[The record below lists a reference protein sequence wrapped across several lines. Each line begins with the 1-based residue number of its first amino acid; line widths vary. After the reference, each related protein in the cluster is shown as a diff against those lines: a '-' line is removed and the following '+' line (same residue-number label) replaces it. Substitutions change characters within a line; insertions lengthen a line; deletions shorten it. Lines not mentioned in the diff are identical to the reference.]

1 MKHAYEEMYLEDA
14 MENMGEMLD
23 YAVNV
28 YRMDIDEFW
37 KLFLSSG
44 MADEFAKGTPKVVCG
59 QSGVE
64 MMYAVLKKA
73 GIEEKEIPIQIE
85 YGRSREYWS
94 GWILAYYQWLTGKR
108 FQDIYKAIS
117 MKEIQRLYPT
127 LHEASEDKFVEVADR
142 ILEKNL
148 MVTKLQKIRKD
159 CGYSQSELANRS
171 GVNKRMIQQY
181 ETRAKDIN
189 KAAGVTLLALARVL
203 GCEVED
209 LLEI

>member
-1 MKHAYEEMYLEDA
+1 MKHAYDEIYLEDA
-14 MENMGEMLD
+14 MENMGEMVD

-28 YRMDIDEFW
+28 YHMDIDEFW

-44 MADEFAKGTPKVVCG
+44 MADEFAQGTPKAVCG
-59 QSGVE
+59 LSGIE
-64 MMYAVLKKA
+64 MTCKVLDKA

-85 YGRSREYWS
+85 YQRSREYWS
-94 GWILAYYQWLTGKR
+94 GWILAYYQWMTGRK
-108 FQDIYKAIS
+108 FQEIYKGMD

-127 LHEASEDKFVEVADR
+127 LHEASEDKFVEVADK
-142 ILEKNL
+142 ILEKNKL
-148 MVTKLQKIRKD
+148 STKLQDLRKR
-159 CGYSQSELANRS
+159 CGYSQSELAKRS

-189 KAAGVTLLALARVL
+189 KAAGITLLALAKVL
-203 GCEVED
+203 GCEMEE